1 MQVLVHKTSEIV
13 YVFWLKPTE
22 LHAVRLLDSRKAS
35 DGRELAL
42 LPSKNLLRF
51 HHMQYNRIKDV
62 LEKKPLQ
69 QRIEVRGWLKTRR
82 DSRDFSFLEL
92 NDGSCLANLQIIA
105 SDCLNNFTDT
115 VLKLHTGC
123 SLQVIGEVKE
133 SPAKGQ
139 AVELHAEKIE
149 VYGWAEPETYP
160 LQKKRHSFEFLRTIA
175 HLRPRTN
182 SLGAIARI
190 RSSLSYAVHRFFHEL
205 GFFLVH
211 TPIITTIDCEGA
223 GEMFKVV
230 AQSNVL
236 QELQGTGADS
246 EFFGK
251 PANLTVSGQLQA
263 EVYAMALGK
272 VYTFG
277 PAFRAENS
285 NTSRHLAEFW
295 MVEPEIAFCDLD
307 ENMSLAESF
316 LKYLV
321 GYVLENDRQDV
332 DLFATYIDKN
342 LLAKLENVTA
352 APFSRVTYTDAVS
365 ILQKTGKNFE
375 FPVQWGIDLQA
386 EHERFL
392 CENVFGRP
400 LFVTDYPKQIKPFY
414 MRVNDDGRTVAA
426 MDLLL
431 PGIGEIIGGS
441 QREERYDV
449 LLSRMKE
456 LHLNPDEYSW
466 YLDLR
471 KFGTV
476 PHSGFG
482 LGFERFLQFVSGMSN
497 IRDVIPFP
505 RTPGSAL
512 Y

>member
-1 MQVLVHKTSEIV
+1 MQHS
-13 YVFWLKPTE
+13 
-22 LHAVRLLDSRKAS
+22 
-35 DGRELAL
+35 
-42 LPSKNLLRF
+42 
-51 HHMQYNRIKDV
+51 RIKDI
-62 LEKKPLQ
+62 LATEPINQ
-69 QRIEVRGWLKTRR
+69 TTEVRGWLRTRR
-82 DSRDFSFLEL
+82 DTKDFSFLEI
-92 NDGSCLANLQIIA
+92 NDGSCLANLQVIA
-105 SDCLNNFTDT
+105 SPDLENYKDIVLN
-115 VLKLHTGC
+115 LHTGS
-123 SLQVIGEVKE
+123 SLLVNGKLKE

-139 AVELHAEKIE
+139 RIELHAGKIE
-149 VYGWAEPETYP
+149 VYGRADPAMYP

-190 RSSLSYAVHRFFHEL
+190 RSSLSYAVHQFFQEQ
-205 GFFLVH
+205 GFVHVH

-230 AQSNVL
+230 APSHIL
-236 QELQGTGADS
+236 KDTKDAKTDT

-263 EVYAMALGK
+263 EVFAMALGR

-277 PAFRAENS
+277 PTFRAENS

-295 MVEPEIAFCDLD
+295 MVEPEIAFCDLA
-307 ENMSLAESF
+307 ENMDLAESF
-316 LKYLV
+316 LKYLIRH
-321 GYVLENDRQDV
+321 VLEHDKQDLH
-332 DLFATYIDKN
+332 LFASFIDKK
-342 LLAKLENVTA
+342 LYTKLETVLECS
-352 APFSRVTYTDAVS
+352 FSRITYTEAVD
-365 ILQKTGKNFE
+365 ILEKSNKNFE
-375 FPVQWGIDLQA
+375 FPVQWGTDLQA

-392 CENVFGRP
+392 CEDIFAQPV
-400 LFVTDYPKQIKPFY
+400 FVTDYPKSIKPFY
-414 MRVNDDGRTVAA
+414 MRVNDDDKTVAA

-441 QREERYDV
+441 QREERYDILV
-449 LLSRMKE
+449 SRMQE
-456 LHLNPDEYSW
+456 LHLNLEEYNW

-471 KFGTV
+471 RFGTV

-482 LGFERFLQFVSGMSN
+482 LGFERFLQFVTAMNN
-497 IRDVIPFP
+497 IREVIPFP

>member
-1 MQVLVHKTSEIV
+1 MR
-13 YVFWLKPTE
+13 YC
-22 LHAVRLLDSRKAS
+22 
-35 DGRELAL
+35 
-42 LPSKNLLRF
+42 
-51 HHMQYNRIKDV
+51 RIKEI
-62 LEKKPLQ
+62 LETEHYNQK
-69 QRIEVRGWLKTRR
+69 IEIRGWLRTRR
-82 DSRDFSFLEL
+82 DAKDFSFLEI
-92 NDGSCLANLQIIA
+92 NDGSSLANLQVIA
-105 SDCLNNFTDT
+105 SSTLDNY
-115 VLKLHTGC
+115 KEIISQLHTGC
-123 SLQVIGEVKE
+123 SLGVIGPVKE

-139 AVELHAEKIE
+139 TVELHADKIE
-149 VYGWAEPETYP
+149 VYGLADPEIYP

-190 RSSLSYAVHRFFHEL
+190 RSSLSYAIHQFFQDQ
-205 GFFLVH
+205 GFLLVH

-230 AQSNVL
+230 TSQHLSNGKPVAPA
-236 QELQGTGADS
+236 ETD
-246 EFFGK
+246 FFGK

-263 EVYAMALGK
+263 EVYAMALGN

-277 PAFRAENS
+277 PTFRAENS

-295 MVEPEIAFCDLD
+295 MVEPEMAFCDLAG
-307 ENMSLAESF
+307 NLSLAESF

-321 GYVLENDRQDV
+321 RHVLENDKSDI
-332 DLFATYIDKN
+332 DLFANFIDKK
-342 LLAKLENVTA
+342 LYTKLEKVIES
-352 APFSRVTYTDAVS
+352 PFACITYTEAVAL
-365 ILQKTGKNFE
+365 LQKSNKNFE
-375 FPVQWGIDLQA
+375 FSVQWGTDLQA
-386 EHERFL
+386 EHERYL
-392 CENVFGRP
+392 CEEIFAQPV
-400 LFVTDYPKQIKPFY
+400 FVTDYPKNIKPFY
-414 MRVNDDGRTVAA
+414 MRINDDDKTVAA

-449 LLSRMKE
+449 LLSRMQE
-456 LHLNPDEYSW
+456 LHLNLEEYRW

-471 KFGTV
+471 SFGTV

-482 LGFERFLQFVSGMSN
+482 LGFERFLQFVTAMNN
-497 IRDVIPFP
+497 IREVIPFP